1 MIKFSFFRTRQNK
14 TRVKNIKSIKYIKI
28 YRILLFTLSSLKLY
42 FFNHKILK
50 FCQCY
55 DISRNG
61 EKCRVSIFFSIIFY
75 RYRYKINKR
84 GEFLTLLFIVYYT
97 Y

>member
-28 YRILLFTLSSLKLY
+28 YRILLFMLSSLKLY

-50 FCQCY
+50 ILLMLRYLEKWRKMSQFFFQLY
-55 DISRNG
+55 SIDIDI
-61 EKCRVSIFFSIIFY
+61 KL
-75 RYRYKINKR
+75 INADN
-84 GEFLTLLFIVYYT
+84 F
-97 Y
+97 

>member
-55 DISRNG
+55 DICREM
-61 EKCRVSIFFSIIFY
+61 EKNVAYQFFFQLYSIDIDI
-75 RYRYKINKR
+75 KLINADN
-84 GEFLTLLFIVYYT
+84 F
-97 Y
+97 